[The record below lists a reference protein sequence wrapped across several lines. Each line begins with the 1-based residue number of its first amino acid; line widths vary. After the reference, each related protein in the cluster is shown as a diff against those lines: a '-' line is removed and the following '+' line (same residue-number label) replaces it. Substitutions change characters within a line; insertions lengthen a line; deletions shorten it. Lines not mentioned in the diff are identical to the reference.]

1 MKRLFIVLMAFV
13 TVLSFV
19 CCTGEIPEDTSD
31 SESAESVESSESD
44 SSESESNKIESEV
57 TEGMIYPENG
67 AKIILANDE
76 VHAWWSTYKYGKT
89 DSTPYY
95 RHEDIYYPEPLT
107 FEWEADEKA
116 DYYRVFI
123 STDKNFAADKTESY
137 LVNTNSL
144 TLSHLFTG
152 TKYYWNVYGTR
163 VSDNG
168 NNEYNWYVVKDAS
181 FTTEEDPRCFKID
194 GVSNTRDIGGLE
206 GMNGLRIKQGMIYR
220 GGKLEGITDEA
231 KEYFINYIGIT
242 TDLDLRTPGEGGAG
256 SVSPLGEDINYV
268 NIDGR
273 YYTGSKGIT
282 TDEGKALFAQEI
294 RLFANPD
301 NYPIYIHCSL
311 GRDRTGTLVM
321 VLQGLLGVRINNLMK
336 DYEFSVFSVTG
347 TQDNASIEAI
357 RNNIKS
363 TYDYIS
369 NNYEGSSFA
378 EKTENYLLS
387 IGITPEEIQTIRD
400 LLLEEVK

>member
-1 MKRLFIVLMAFV
+1 MHSFFSARIIFSLRRTVFV
-13 TVLSFV
+13 SDKKTKTVKTV
-19 CCTGEIPEDTSD
+19 KNIT
-31 SESAESVESSESD
+31 AVE
-44 SSESESNKIESEV
+44 
-57 TEGMIYPENG
+57 PENG
-67 AKIILANDE
+67 AEIVLAND
-76 VHAWWSTYKYGKT
+76 VIYGWWKNYNWKKNASEE
-89 DSTPYY
+89 YY
-95 RHEDIYYPEPLT
+95 LHLDQYYPNTVTLKWESECDAQY
-107 FEWEADEKA
+107 FRVRVSKNADMSEADSYVTNLTELELKA
-116 DYYRVFI
+116 
-123 STDKNFAADKTESY
+123 
-137 LVNTNSL
+137 
-144 TLSHLFTG
+144 LFVS
-152 TKYYWNVYGTR
+152 TKYYWQVDAVCADATMRSAVYT
-163 VSDNG
+163 
-168 NNEYNWYVVKDAS
+168 
-181 FTTEEDPRCFKID
+181 FTTAESPRCFEIE
-194 GVSNTRDIGGLE
+194 GVSNTRDIGGYI
-206 GMNGLRIKQGMIYR
+206 MNNGYKIKQGMIYR

-273 YYTGSKGIT
+273 YYVGSKGIST
-282 TDEGKALFAQEI
+282 EEGKALFAQEI

-387 IGITPEEIQTIRD
+387 IGITPEEIRTIRD